1 MKRYFLIR
9 TSDSEY
15 SSSYKKICTTLEEA
29 KKEVP
34 NFADWWS
41 PAGTCDIH
49 EVDENFTIVVSNRKN
64 ICDIQRLAKKVKLN
78 KCFDK

>member
-15 SSSYKKICTTLEEA
+15 NSSYKKICETLEEA

-49 EVDENFTIVVSNRKN
+49 EVDENFITYKIYHFRNG
-64 ICDIQRLAKKVKLN
+64 LPAGMKVWKEG
-78 KCFDK
+78 

>member
-15 SSSYKKICTTLEEA
+15 SSSYKKICETLEEA

-41 PAGTCDIH
+41 PAGTCSIH
-49 EVDENFTIVVSNRKN
+49 EVDENFITY
-64 ICDIQRLAKKVKLN
+64 KVYEFANGYPAGVRVWKE
-78 KCFDK
+78 D

>member
-15 SSSYKKICTTLEEA
+15 RSSYKKICETLEEA

-34 NFADWWS
+34 NYADWWS
-41 PAGTCDIH
+41 PQGTCSIH
-49 EVDENFTIVVSNRKN
+49 EVDENFVTY
-64 ICDIQRLAKKVKLN
+64 KVYSFWDGNPAGIKVW
-78 KCFDK
+78 KEG